1 MDVLF
6 FFKRRTEF
14 IRRFYE
20 TAGTPFLETLR
31 KIDAE
36 EPPFDDPPY
45 TEDEEPPYLEEW
57 IEAREGLE
65 VLGRTCV
72 SMLSTSLRL
81 YFETWEREFGIRR
94 ESGEHKRTF
103 KGGFL
108 QHYKTCF
115 EKILQISWVDCP
127 ANIEL
132 IEQMILAR
140 NRDQHPDHITT
151 MRVRH
156 KKKDL
161 SKYPLPFFMNESEKE
176 FHANSDMEGRLLM
189 DPPTIEV
196 SPDALR
202 QALAETEK
210 LTDWLEE
217 HMLNVLY
224 RRKTS

>member
-20 TAGTPFLETLR
+20 IAGTPFLETMR
-31 KIDAE
+31 KIKAE

-45 TEDEEPPYLEEW
+45 SEDGLPPYEAEW
-57 IEAREGLE
+57 IDAWEAQE

-81 YFETWEREFGIRR
+81 YFEMWERELGIRGVSR
-94 ESGEHKRTF
+94 GRKRRF

-108 QHYKTCF
+108 NHYKTYF
-115 EKILQISWVDCP
+115 EKILRLSWVDCP
-127 ANIEL
+127 ANLEL
-132 IEQMILAR
+132 IEQLILAR
-140 NRDQHPDHITT
+140 NREQHPEEIFT
-151 MRVRH
+151 MSVRYS
-156 KKKDL
+156 KKDL
-161 SKYPLPFFMNESEKE
+161 EKHPLPFFMNESEKE
-176 FHANSDMEGRLLM
+176 YHADSEMEGKFLL

-196 SPDALR
+196 TPEALC
-202 QALAETEK
+202 QAIAETEK

-217 HMLNVLY
+217 QLLDILY
-224 RRKTS
+224 RRKA